1 MHKVLK
7 IGQPSISCDKK
18 WQKQG
23 KFMKRRQVI
32 QGLLGVSAAAMTA
45 NWDAGSLLSARQ
57 AHFVDRGRSSFDLDL
72 QLELSELDPLSDNE
86 RPTQLTTVS
95 HGSNH
100 ANQSASKSL
109 SKATTSDIDTRD
121 ADTMSTT
128 TKAASPKIINT
139 IVNTVVNKP
148 NSVDKAA
155 DFARNYNDD
164 VLVSEADAILLRS
177 TFHRLKNLQKTIG
190 YGHFNL
196 VSFDESI
203 SFAKRFEAVGAF
215 THPELEFIERLFFTN
230 AADYGFYGQKVT
242 DQLTSQFNKS
252 KIVKVPK
259 SGHYIFKN
267 ESLAYYDKLKTDVG
281 SSIILTSG
289 IRSNVKQLY
298 LFLAKTLRV
307 EGNLSRASRS
317 LAPPGY
323 SYHGIGDFDVG
334 RIGWGGKNFTDDF
347 ANTDEYKKM
356 QDLGYIAIR
365 YDHGNK
371 LGVRF
376 EPWHIKVV

>member
-1 MHKVLK
+1 
-7 IGQPSISCDKK
+7 
-18 WQKQG
+18 
-23 KFMKRRQVI
+23 MKRRQVI
-32 QGLLGVSAAAMTA
+32 QGLLGISAAAMSA
-45 NWDAGSLLSARQ
+45 SSWHSGPLFSARE
-57 AHFVDRGRSSFDLDL
+57 AKFVDRGRSSLDLDL
-72 QLELSELDPLSDNE
+72 QLELSDLDPLSDNE
-86 RPTQLTTVS
+86 RPAQLDNVS
-95 HGSNH
+95 HAAKN
-100 ANQSASKSL
+100 L
-109 SKATTSDIDTRD
+109 IDTSTNDIDSRD
-121 ADTMSTT
+121 ADTMSPSTET
-128 TKAASPKIINT
+128 ATYKVVNNNLIKSHDSNT
-139 IVNTVVNKP
+139 ITDKP
-148 NSVDKAA
+148 SLVDKTV
-155 DFARNYNDD
+155 DFDLNYNDD
-164 VLVSEADAILLRS
+164 VLVSEVDASLLLS
-177 TFHRLKNLQKTIG
+177 TFNRFKNLQKTIG

-203 SFAKRFEAVGAF
+203 RFAKQFSAVGEF
-215 THPELEFIERLFFTN
+215 TKAELEFVERLFFTN

-242 DQLTSQFNKS
+242 DKLTSQFKKS
-252 KIVKVPK
+252 EIIKVPK

-267 ESLAYYDKLKTDVG
+267 ESLAYYEKLKKDVG

-289 IRSNVKQLY
+289 IRSNVKQFY

-365 YDHGNK
+365 YDYGNK

>member
-1 MHKVLK
+1 
-7 IGQPSISCDKK
+7 
-18 WQKQG
+18 
-23 KFMKRRQVI
+23 MKRRQVI

-45 NWDAGSLLSARQ
+45 NWPASSLFSAQQ
-57 AHFVDRGRSSFDLDL
+57 ADVVDRGRSLLDLNL
-72 QLELSELDPLSDNE
+72 QLELTELDPSSDNE
-86 RPTQLTTVS
+86 RPSQLVAPS
-95 HGSNH
+95 QRPD
-100 ANQSASKSL
+100 AAIKI
-109 SKATTSDIDTRD
+109 AESDIDIRD
-121 ADTMSTT
+121 ADTMSTS
-128 TKAASPKIINT
+128 TKITSPE
-139 IVNTVVNKP
+139 VVNKLDV
-148 NSVDKAA
+148 VDKTV
-155 DFARNYNDD
+155 DFARHYNDD
-164 VLVSEADAILLRS
+164 VLISEADASLLLS
-177 TFHRLKNLQKTIG
+177 TFNRLKNLQKTLG

-196 VSFDESI
+196 VSLDESI
-203 SFAKRFEAVGAF
+203 SFAKRFSAVGAF
-215 THPELEFIERLFFTN
+215 TKAELEFVERVFFTN
-230 AADYGFYGQKVT
+230 AADYGFYGHKVT
-242 DQLTSQFNKS
+242 NQLTSQFKKS
-252 KIVKVPK
+252 ELVKVAG

-267 ESLAYYDKLKTDVG
+267 ESLAYYEKLKNDVG
-281 SSIILTSG
+281 NSIILTSG

>member
-1 MHKVLK
+1 
-7 IGQPSISCDKK
+7 
-18 WQKQG
+18 
-23 KFMKRRQVI
+23 MKRRQVI

-45 NWDAGSLLSARQ
+45 NWGGRSLLSTHSQSIA
-57 AHFVDRGRSSFDLDL
+57 GRSRSFIDLDL
-72 QLELSELDPLSDNE
+72 QLEMSELDPLRDNE
-86 RPTQLTTVS
+86 RPAQLTAINPIVNNPIAKS
-95 HGSNH
+95 PLINPPNS
-100 ANQSASKSL
+100 SATDHTKN
-109 SKATTSDIDTRD
+109 TTNDIDARD
-121 ADTMSTT
+121 ANTMSTSSHT
-128 TKAASPKIINT
+128 ANSTNKTDATEKVASQ
-139 IVNTVVNKP
+139 P
-148 NSVDKAA
+148 NAVDKAV
-155 DFARNYNDD
+155 DFARNYQDD
-164 VLVSEADAILLRS
+164 VLVSEADTLLLKS
-177 TFHRLKNLQKTIG
+177 TFQRLKNLQKTIG

-203 SFAKRFEAVGAF
+203 KFAKRFSAVGAF
-215 THPELEFIERLFFTN
+215 TKSELAFIERLFFTN

-242 DQLTSQFNKS
+242 NQLTDRFNKADLI
-252 KIVKVPK
+252 KIPR
-259 SGHYIFKN
+259 SGHYIFKG

-281 SSIILTSG
+281 NSIILTSG

-347 ANTDEYKKM
+347 ADTDEYKKM

>member
-1 MHKVLK
+1 
-7 IGQPSISCDKK
+7 
-18 WQKQG
+18 
-23 KFMKRRQVI
+23 MKRRQVI
-32 QGLLGVSAAAMTA
+32 QGLLGASAAAMTA
-45 NWDAGSLLSARQ
+45 NWPASSLFSAQPARV
-57 AHFVDRGRSSFDLDL
+57 VDHGRSRLDLSL

-86 RPTQLTTVS
+86 RPSQLVTPS
-95 HGSNH
+95 QKPDA
-100 ANQSASKSL
+100 ANKI
-109 SKATTSDIDTRD
+109 TESDIDTRD
-121 ADTMSTT
+121 ADTMSTS
-128 TKAASPKIINT
+128 TKTSRPK
-139 IVNTVVNKP
+139 VVGK
-148 NSVDKAA
+148 SDLVDKTV

-164 VLVSEADAILLRS
+164 VLVREVDASLLLS
-177 TFHRLKNLQKTIG
+177 TFNRLKNLQKTLG

-203 SFAKRFEAVGAF
+203 SFAKRFSAVGEFSKA
-215 THPELEFIERLFFTN
+215 ELEFVERVFFTN
-230 AADYGFYGQKVT
+230 AADYGFYGHKVT
-242 DQLTSQFNKS
+242 NQLTSQFKKS
-252 KIVKVPK
+252 ELVKVAG

-267 ESLAYYDKLKTDVG
+267 ESLAYYEKLKSDVG

-347 ANTDEYKKM
+347 ADTDEYKKM

>member
-1 MHKVLK
+1 
-7 IGQPSISCDKK
+7 
-18 WQKQG
+18 
-23 KFMKRRQVI
+23 MKRRQVI

-45 NWDAGSLLSARQ
+45 NWDAGSLLSARP
-57 AHFVDRGRSSFDLDL
+57 AHFVDRGRSSLDLDL

-86 RPTQLTTVS
+86 RPVQLTAGS
-95 HGSNH
+95 H
-100 ANQSASKSL
+100 APTRETKAV
-109 SKATTSDIDTRD
+109 SKAATSDIDTRD

-128 TKAASPKIINT
+128 ASPK
-139 IVNTVVNKP
+139 VVDTVDNKL

-155 DFARNYNDD
+155 DFSRNYLDD

-177 TFHRLKNLQKTIG
+177 TFYRLKNLQKTIG

-203 SFAKRFEAVGAF
+203 NFAKRFEAVGAF
-215 THPELEFIERLFFTN
+215 TQPELEFIERLFFTN

-242 DQLTSQFNKS
+242 DQLTSQFKKS
-252 KIVKVPK
+252 EIVKIPK

-267 ESLAYYDKLKTDVG
+267 ESLAYYEKLKTDVG

>member
-1 MHKVLK
+1 
-7 IGQPSISCDKK
+7 
-18 WQKQG
+18 
-23 KFMKRRQVI
+23 MKRRQVI

-45 NWDAGSLLSARQ
+45 NWDASYLLSSRQ
-57 AHFVDRGRSSFDLDL
+57 TPFVDRGRSLLDLDL

-86 RPTQLTTVS
+86 RPTQLPSVS
-95 HGSNH
+95 LTPNH
-100 ANQSASKSL
+100 VAKNS
-109 SKATTSDIDTRD
+109 TSDIDTRD
-121 ADTMSTT
+121 ADTMSTMS
-128 TKAASPKIINT
+128 KAASTKED
-139 IVNTVVNKP
+139 NTVVSKVVKQ
-148 NSVDKAA
+148 VDKTV
-155 DFARNYNDD
+155 DFARNYTDD
-164 VLVSEADAILLRS
+164 VLVSEADTILLRS
-177 TFHRLKNLQKTIG
+177 TFNRLKNLQKTIG

-203 SFAKRFEAVGAF
+203 SFAKRFSAVGAF
-215 THPELEFIERLFFTN
+215 TKPELEFVERLFFTN

-252 KIVKVPK
+252 EIVKVPR

-267 ESLAYYDKLKTDVG
+267 ESLAYYEKLKTDVG

>member
-1 MHKVLK
+1 
-7 IGQPSISCDKK
+7 
-18 WQKQG
+18 
-23 KFMKRRQVI
+23 MKRRQVI

-45 NWDAGSLLSARQ
+45 NWPASSLFSAQQADVVDGGRSLL
-57 AHFVDRGRSSFDLDL
+57 DLNL

-86 RPTQLTTVS
+86 RPSQLVAPS
-95 HGSNH
+95 QRPD
-100 ANQSASKSL
+100 AAIKI
-109 SKATTSDIDTRD
+109 AESDIDTRD
-121 ADTMSTT
+121 ADTMSTS
-128 TKAASPKIINT
+128 TKVTSPE
-139 IVNTVVNKP
+139 VVNKL
-148 NSVDKAA
+148 NVVDKTV

-164 VLVSEADAILLRS
+164 VLISEADASLLLS
-177 TFHRLKNLQKTIG
+177 TFNRLKNLQKTLG

-196 VSFDESI
+196 VSFDEAI
-203 SFAKRFEAVGAF
+203 SFAKRFSAVGAF
-215 THPELEFIERLFFTN
+215 TKAELEFVERVFFTN
-230 AADYGFYGQKVT
+230 AADYGFYGHKVT
-242 DQLTSQFNKS
+242 NQLTSQFKKS
-252 KIVKVPK
+252 ELVKVAG

-267 ESLAYYDKLKTDVG
+267 ESLAYYEKLKNDVG